1 MSELYLGISLLSC
14 VDLIVLMVFAGTNS
28 RIPAEKRNSF
38 LLAYSILMLAIIA
51 DVLSTALNGAPQW
64 TTGLHTVM
72 KCFDYIITPAV
83 SLSFMHQFST
93 TKNLTRPVY
102 IILICNAIFEILS
115 CFTGWT
121 FYIDADNYYQYGPL
135 RLVYSGVYVAC
146 IVFVIISIVKFARK
160 YKHLNLGPLLA
171 ILIMTL
177 VGALAQEFFS
187 NIRISNL
194 SITVACTLLY
204 IYFCVFMQYEDLISM
219 QMQQDLLYKDPL
231 TGLFSKYYYDCMIAD
246 YKNGKKMEENLA
258 LIEADIDGLKL
269 INETKGHEAGDKL
282 VKEFAD
288 CMEEVLSPY
297 GQCIRIGGDKFI
309 ARILTSDK
317 TAEELAGKLEALAKS
332 RDMAVSVGA
341 AGVMDDSN
349 EITTIDQ
356 LIAMANKQMY
366 QCKGRKKIAEVARQ
380 QTEKTTEELLE
391 QVVMAMESS
400 LAIKDSYTQGH
411 SIRVAQYSEL
421 IARYLGYSEK
431 RVTAVKYMA
440 LLHDIGKI
448 GVKNDILN
456 KNGALEGNEVELIRQ
471 HTIMGS
477 DILQNITSIPN
488 LYMGAR
494 WHHERIDGKGY
505 PDGLTGDQI
514 PEEVRI
520 ISVADA
526 FDAMT
531 SNRSYRKKLPFQEA
545 KRRLIEGADTQ
556 FDRRMVEAFADII
569 DNGLEE
575 DTYAG

>member
-1 MSELYLGISLLSC
+1 
-14 VDLIVLMVFAGTNS
+14 
-28 RIPAEKRNSF
+28 
-38 LLAYSILMLAIIA
+38 
-51 DVLSTALNGAPQW
+51 
-64 TTGLHTVM
+64 
-72 KCFDYIITPAV
+72 
-83 SLSFMHQFST
+83 
-93 TKNLTRPVY
+93 
-102 IILICNAIFEILS
+102 
-115 CFTGWT
+115 
-121 FYIDADNYYQYGPL
+121 
-135 RLVYSGVYVAC
+135 
-146 IVFVIISIVKFARK
+146 
-160 YKHLNLGPLLA
+160 
-171 ILIMTL
+171 
-177 VGALAQEFFS
+177 
-187 NIRISNL
+187 
-194 SITVACTLLY
+194 
-204 IYFCVFMQYEDLISM
+204 
-219 QMQQDLLYKDPL
+219 
-231 TGLFSKYYYDCMIAD
+231 
-246 YKNGKKMEENLA
+246 
-258 LIEADIDGLKL
+258 
-269 INETKGHEAGDKL
+269 
-282 VKEFAD
+282 
-288 CMEEVLSPY
+288 MEEVLSPY